1 MYQLYNSCHGDGCYV
16 TDRLFLQSSSEPIL
30 VVVNDMCSSP
40 ITTSSSYEEEMTITL
55 EVLLGIDSMHE

>member
-1 MYQLYNSCHGDGCYV
+1 MVMVAN
-16 TDRLFLQSSSEPIL
+16 DRLFLQSSSEPSL
-30 VVVNDMCSSP
+30 VVLLKTS